1 MKKILVLFIAISILT
16 GCVPTPE
23 SEVVLNKA
31 EGRLEAAITEATPVP
46 AYVTEQ
52 IEVQPNGTEQNA
64 SEKNDPQP
72 VEELTGTLQS
82 SLGAP
87 KHCIDCAESK
97 VYGGILQIEIDAD
110 IEIPNVSKVPV
121 FSVQTKTFSPEEK
134 EKIAKVLLGEGPY
147 YERNR
152 ERTKKERLKASID
165 SLSLILS
172 EIDDRAYGEDYP
184 YDEMRAAN
192 EAELQKCLERYAEM
206 PDPGPMEPWMGS
218 FQDDEICLANGENYW
233 VNIQKGQISYY
244 DPLLSDWSAILFCI
258 PSNNR
263 EDTLAIETAG
273 VMFRD
278 LTTEPFIP
286 YGILRNQE
294 MLGPERMNDEKQY
307 LVELTRTYAGI
318 PCYAYTTDHGSD
330 TAMQSAG
337 VDMYSEQMFP
347 ESIEINV
354 RDGKVISVNWSNAI
368 EVIKVENEN
377 VTLLPFSEI
386 LNYFK
391 KQVFRTFYLDP
402 EPGED
407 QNITTTMKIT
417 RICFSYMR
425 VKKQDGDGKAYLLP
439 VWDFM
444 CAVNAS
450 AFPNGVYDSSEEKV
464 WLPQQSILTIN
475 AIDGSIIDRNAG
487 Y

>member
-1 MKKILVLFIAISILT
+1 MKT
-16 GCVPTPE
+16 
-23 SEVVLNKA
+23 
-31 EGRLEAAITEATPVP
+31 
-46 AYVTEQ
+46 
-52 IEVQPNGTEQNA
+52 
-64 SEKNDPQP
+64 
-72 VEELTGTLQS
+72 
-82 SLGAP
+82 
-87 KHCIDCAESK
+87 
-97 VYGGILQIEIDAD
+97 
-110 IEIPNVSKVPV
+110 
-121 FSVQTKTFSPEEK
+121 
-134 EKIAKVLLGEGPY
+134 
-147 YERNR
+147 
-152 ERTKKERLKASID
+152 
-165 SLSLILS
+165 
-172 EIDDRAYGEDYP
+172 
-184 YDEMRAAN
+184 
-192 EAELQKCLERYAEM
+192 
-206 PDPGPMEPWMGS
+206 
-218 FQDDEICLANGENYW
+218 
-233 VNIQKGQISYY
+233 
-244 DPLLSDWSAILFCI
+244 
-258 PSNNR
+258 
-263 EDTLAIETAG
+263 
-273 VMFRD
+273 
-278 LTTEPFIP
+278 
-286 YGILRNQE
+286 
-294 MLGPERMNDEKQY
+294 
-307 LVELTRTYAGI
+307 
-318 PCYAYTTDHGSD
+318 
-330 TAMQSAG
+330 
-337 VDMYSEQMFP
+337 EQMFP

-354 RDGKVISVNWSNAI
+354 RDGKVISLNWSNAI